1 MASRRRA
8 FGFDLAESAAVG
20 FEPSRLP
27 GPLLETANRGVDIQ
41 GIDLDPPRSP
51 SDLMCRDEG

>member
-27 GPLLETANRGVDIQ
+27 GPLLETTNRGVDIQ